1 MPAVLVANWW
11 ALVLRGIA
19 AILFGVL
26 TFAWPGVTIAI
37 LVIFFGVYAL
47 IDGILAII
55 SAVRAAEHR
64 RHWAAYAI
72 EGVVGILIGLFALFT
87 PLGAAALFVYLLAAW
102 ALVTGVLE
110 IVAALRLRRH
120 IPGEWALMLTGVL
133 SILFGILVFS
143 RPLAGAVA
151 LVWIIAVY
159 AILFGILWITLGF
172 RLRSHPV
179 RVVRPAGTVL

>member
-19 AILFGVL
+19 AIIFGVL
-26 TFAWPGVTIAI
+26 TFAWPGVTIAV

-47 IDGILAII
+47 IDGILAIV
-55 SAVRAAEHR
+55 SAVRAAEHHR
-64 RHWAAYAI
+64 RWAAFAI
-72 EGVVGILIGLFALFT
+72 EGIVGILIGLFALFT
-87 PLGAAALFVYLLAAW
+87 PLGAAAMFVYLLGAW

-110 IVAALRLRRH
+110 IAAALRLRRH

-133 SILFGILVFS
+133 SILFGIFVFLA
-143 RPLAGAVA
+143 PLAGAVA

-172 RLRSHPV
+172 RLRNHPV
-179 RVVRPAGTVL
+179 RLVRPAEPAL